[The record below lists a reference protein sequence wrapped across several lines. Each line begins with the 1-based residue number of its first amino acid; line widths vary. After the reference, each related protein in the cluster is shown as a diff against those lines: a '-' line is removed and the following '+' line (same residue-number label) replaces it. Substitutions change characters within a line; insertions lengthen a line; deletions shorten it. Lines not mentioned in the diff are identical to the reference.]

1 MVEFIPEQEIIG
13 EKEGDLL
20 VIGWGGTYG
29 ALITAVEELQDDGK
43 SISLAQFNFIRP
55 LPANTREV
63 LKGFKKRIVCE
74 LNLGQFASYLRM
86 EYPEFEYL
94 KYNKI
99 QGLPFM
105 ISELKSKFNQIL
117 EELS

>member
-1 MVEFIPEQEIIG
+1 MVPDQELIG
-13 EKEGDLL
+13 ENSGDVV

-29 ALITAVEELQDDGK
+29 PLITAIEEMQDEGHK
-43 SISLAQFNFIRP
+43 VSLAHFNYINP
-55 LPANTREV
+55 LPANTTEV
-63 LKGFKKRIVCE
+63 MKGFRKRLVCE

-86 EYPEFEYL
+86 KYPQFEYL

-105 ISELKSKFNQIL
+105 ISELKAKFKEIL
-117 EELS
+117 EEIS